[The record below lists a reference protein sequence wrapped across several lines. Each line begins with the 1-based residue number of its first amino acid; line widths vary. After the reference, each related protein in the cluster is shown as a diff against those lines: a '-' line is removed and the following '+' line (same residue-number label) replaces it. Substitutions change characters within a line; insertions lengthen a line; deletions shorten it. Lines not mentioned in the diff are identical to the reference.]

1 MSHSQLKD
9 EIVGYV
15 LDEFDANVPLYLILH
30 AIHEAGEIDVTI
42 NAIRECLL
50 LYGRITSFNQPI
62 VAARGRTGQSAA
74 LTNDFTKN
82 VYNSNDART
91 QYSPTRHPTVEVL
104 ALHWNS
110 QAGQASL
117 TGWDVEAD
125 EFAKSAHTQGQTVSQ
140 IADSLHKKGYLVSA
154 VQVFTSMTRQG
165 LSNVRW

>member
-1 MSHSQLKD
+1 MSQSQLKD
-9 EIVGYV
+9 KIVGYV
-15 LDEFDANVPLYLILH
+15 LDEFDANVPLDLILH

-50 LYGRITSFNQPI
+50 LYGRITSLNQPI
-62 VAARGRTGQSAA
+62 DAARGRTAQSAA
-74 LTNDFTKN
+74 LTNDFKKN
-82 VYNSNDART
+82 VYNSNGART
-91 QYSPTRHPTVEVL
+91 QYPLTLHPTVEFP
-104 ALHWNS
+104 ALHGNS
-110 QAGQASL
+110 QAGQATS

-125 EFAKSAHTQGQTVSQ
+125 EFTKSAHTQGQTVPQ